1 MYVTR
6 DEVSAVGEAGYVTES
21 YYDDFTP
28 EMMNNDGYST
38 EMPGNVGND
47 FSQWQSPADGSEYGG
62 QSAPVQQQEEQ
73 QQQYQQN

>member
-1 MYVTR
+1 M
-6 DEVSAVGEAGYVTES
+6 GEGGYVTES

-38 EMPGNVGND
+38 EMPGVGND
-47 FSQWQSPADGSEYGG
+47 FSQWQSPAGGSEYGG
-62 QSAPVQQQEEQ
+62 QGAPEQ